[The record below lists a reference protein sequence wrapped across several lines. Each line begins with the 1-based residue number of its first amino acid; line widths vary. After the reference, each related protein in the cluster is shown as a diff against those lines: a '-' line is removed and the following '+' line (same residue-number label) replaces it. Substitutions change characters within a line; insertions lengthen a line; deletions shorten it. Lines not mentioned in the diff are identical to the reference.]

1 MKEEIKF
8 HADGILNEAIRSWR
22 QWLLDERRYSVHTVD
37 AYARDLA
44 LFTAFLAAREDLCPE
59 GKVSLGLLKILKIRD
74 FRSFI
79 GARSAGNKEK
89 STIARELSSIRNFFR
104 WLDRQNLVQNPAVS
118 ILSSPRRNKVL
129 PKAVGVKETLKLVNE
144 AGQEEN
150 ENWLMLRDKA
160 VFTLLYGCGL
170 RISEALSI
178 TPADLKTGDI
188 LRVRG
193 KGGKE
198 RLVPMLPV
206 VIKRIEDYL
215 NACPYHVHE
224 DEALFLGVRGGRLNP
239 RIVQRLTERLRDGLH
254 LPGNVTPHALRH
266 SFATHLL
273 AEGTDLR
280 SIQEL
285 LGHASLS
292 TTQRYTEVEI
302 STLQKEYD
310 GARLLGGK

>member
-1 MKEEIKF
+1 MKEEINF

-44 LFTAFLAAREDLCPE
+44 LFTAFLAAREDLCSE
-59 GKVSLGLLKILKIRD
+59 GKVSLGLLKKLKIRE

-79 GARSAGNKEK
+79 GTRSTSFREK

-104 WLDRQNLVQNPAVS
+104 WLDRLDLVKNPAVS

-129 PKAVGVKETLKLVNE
+129 PKAVGVKETFQLLDE
-144 AGQEEN
+144 AGNNEK
-150 ENWLMLRDKA
+150 ENWLILRDKA
-160 VFTLLYGCGL
+160 VLTLLYGCGL

-198 RLVPMLPV
+198 RLVPLLPV
-206 VIKRIEDYL
+206 VIKKIEDYL
-215 NACPYHVHE
+215 NACPYHIHE
-224 DEALFLGVRGGRLNP
+224 DEALFLGVRGGQLNP
-239 RIVQRLTERLRDGLH
+239 RIVQRLTEQLRDELH

-310 GARLLGGK
+310 SARLLGGK

>member
-59 GKVSLGLLKILKIRD
+59 GKVSLGLLKKLKIRD

-104 WLDRQNLVQNPAVS
+104 WLDRQNLVQKPAVS

-160 VFTLLYGCGL
+160 VFTLLYGCAF
-170 RISEALSI
+170 RK
-178 TPADLKTGDI
+178 P
-188 LRVRG
+188 
-193 KGGKE
+193 
-198 RLVPMLPV
+198 
-206 VIKRIEDYL
+206 
-215 NACPYHVHE
+215 CP
-224 DEALFLGVRGGRLNP
+224 
-239 RIVQRLTERLRDGLH
+239 
-254 LPGNVTPHALRH
+254 
-266 SFATHLL
+266 
-273 AEGTDLR
+273 
-280 SIQEL
+280 
-285 LGHASLS
+285 
-292 TTQRYTEVEI
+292 
-302 STLQKEYD
+302 
-310 GARLLGGK
+310 

>member
-8 HADGILNEAIRSWR
+8 HADGILNEAIRSWH

-59 GKVSLGLLKILKIRD
+59 GKVSLGLLKKLKIRD

-198 RLVPMLPV
+198 RLVRCPV
-206 VIKRIEDYL
+206 PV
-215 NACPYHVHE
+215 
-224 DEALFLGVRGGRLNP
+224 
-239 RIVQRLTERLRDGLH
+239 RLR
-254 LPGNVTPHALRH
+254 PN
-266 SFATHLL
+266 
-273 AEGTDLR
+273 
-280 SIQEL
+280 
-285 LGHASLS
+285 
-292 TTQRYTEVEI
+292 
-302 STLQKEYD
+302 
-310 GARLLGGK
+310 AR

>member
-59 GKVSLGLLKILKIRD
+59 GKVSLGLLKKLKIRD

-215 NACPYHVHE
+215 NACPYHIHE